1 MLFILNNQQ
10 FSNSYFFC
18 KESIIMSAN
27 FQSKFA

>member
-18 KESIIMSAN
+18 KESIMSAN